1 MSPATVAALAAV
13 MAADPDATEVER
25 EQVLAVARGGN
36 PAPRVYK
43 AREVAAMFGRTPR
56 SVQNWAAAGVLVRAG
71 GLGYT
76 EDSVRR
82 LARGEVRVHVPRR
95 ARKPSK
101 RRAGA

>member
-25 EQVLAVARGGN
+25 EQVLAVARGGE
-36 PAPRVYK
+36 PVPRVYK
-43 AREVAAMFGRTPR
+43 ASEVAAMFGRTPR
-56 SVQNWAAAGVLVRAG
+56 AVQLWAQAGVLVRAP

-95 ARKPSK
+95 PSK
-101 RRAGA
+101 SRRAGA